1 MLYLKC
7 KLKLLID
14 MEKNNSKMNSSKDI
28 VTAIM
33 NSSEELMTAIK
44 EDEVLMSVFEMLYN
58 TTVTIENIIN
68 NYEDR
73 ITDYEGDNACINISV
88 DNLTDIELFCI
99 GCFKSDVIDY
109 CNYHKPQYELIDI
122 DALDDIVIFKV
133 KV

>member
-1 MLYLKC
+1 
-7 KLKLLID
+7 
-14 MEKNNSKMNSSKDI
+14 MEKTIKSTISKDI

-33 NSSEELMTAIK
+33 NSSNELMTAIK

-68 NYEDR
+68 N
-73 ITDYEGDNACINISV
+73 YEGDNACINISV

-122 DALDDIVIFKV
+122 ELFDDVTILKV
-133 KV
+133 KI